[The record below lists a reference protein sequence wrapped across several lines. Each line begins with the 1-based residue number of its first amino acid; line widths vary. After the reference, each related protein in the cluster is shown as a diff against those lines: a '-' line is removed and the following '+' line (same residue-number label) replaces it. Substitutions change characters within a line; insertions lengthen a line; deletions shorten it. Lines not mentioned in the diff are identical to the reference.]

1 MVSKGKML
9 SRKWLGVLLA
19 LAIALQGAAGLGAF
33 ASGAHAEEAAVAA
46 PTRAQVSVALG
57 KLQSLYGAAT
67 VPPSD
72 WVAFGLARSGKPVAD
87 KYKKVAEKAASDGS
101 LRLATD
107 YARVSLAVNAN
118 GGDAASVG
126 AGKVDLLGKLVGIEK
141 MTGQGPNAPAYALI
155 AIDAAGY
162 EPGKNAAWTRDKL
175 VKWLVD
181 NRNADGG
188 WSLSPGKSDVDVTG
202 IVLTALAPYQEREDV
217 RGIVDGALTWLSAAQ
232 RPTGGFGGPAESS
245 ESAVQV
251 LVALTSLG
259 IDPINDERFQKNGV
273 SALARLLEF
282 RSADGRFAHA
292 IGGQADAMATFYAL
306 LGLAAVDRWQDGLP
320 GLYAGLGQEATTG
333 KYSVVVNGL
342 NGQLASGTAGGR
354 TALEALVGAL
364 KSTGTAYTIDRHP
377 QYGAFLTGIGGIANG
392 KLGGYDGWNFAV
404 KRGGQWV
411 TIMEG
416 MATFKLQVGDALYV
430 YYGDSATQLI
440 HSVTFEP
447 AKPRAGQP
455 VTVKVEQ
462 ETYDWDKGE
471 VVVSPAAGATVT
483 IGGQTAAT
491 DEKGAATFSSL
502 PQGEQAVSVTG
513 YASGKAPT
521 YVAWQ
526 SKLAFASYTK
536 RVTVRV
542 EGDSGV
548 IASGLS
554 HGGLALE
561 AVEALLKA
569 KGVKYNV
576 ASMSFGKYIDSVAG
590 VDAGKYGGYDGWYF
604 AVNREGK
611 WFAPSV
617 GSDAFLLEDG
627 DEVLVYYAGGA
638 TKLAESV
645 VVTPAN
651 PKPGQDVTVKVSY
664 RPVNPETYALDPAQP
679 VAGATVKAGAVTA
692 VTDANGNAVLKGLK
706 EGFYTLEV
714 TGYAK
719 DAVPNVAR
727 IAQALA
733 VAGSYADE
741 KAIAAWA
748 LPSAAIARAS
758 GTLLGVGDSAKAAF
772 KPQQAVTRAEFV
784 AALAR
789 ALGLSATSGK
799 TAFADV
805 PASAWYADEVAA
817 AVKAGLVSGVSKT
830 QFAPDATLTR
840 EQAAILLTR
849 ALKLKGEGVTA
860 LKDLGQV
867 SAGAGD
873 AVQAVLSTGWM
884 TAYEGSFSPK
894 AKLTRE
900 QAAVIAARLVV
911 ANRVK

>member
-1 MVSKGKML
+1 MVA
-9 SRKWLGVLLA
+9 RKWFGVLLA
-19 LAIALQGAAGLGAF
+19 LVMVLQGAVGFGAF
-33 ASGAHAEEAAVAA
+33 AGSAQAEEATVAV
-46 PTRAQVSVALG
+46 PTRAQVSEALG
-57 KLQSLYGAAT
+57 KLQGLYGAAT

-72 WVAFGLARSGKPVAD
+72 WIAFGMARSGKPLAD

-107 YARVSLAVNAN
+107 YARVALAANAS
-118 GGDAASVG
+118 GLDATSVG
-126 AGKVDLLGKLVGIEK
+126 ADKVDLLGKLVGIEK

-162 EPGKNAAWTRDKL
+162 EPGKNAVWTRDKL
-175 VKWLVD
+175 IKWLVD

-202 IVLTALAPYQEREDV
+202 IVLTALAPYQDREDV
-217 RGIVDGALTWLSAAQ
+217 KGGVEAALKWLSAAQ
-232 RPTGGFGGPAESS
+232 RPTGGFGGSSESS

-251 LVALTSLG
+251 LIALTSLG
-259 IDPINDERFQKNGV
+259 IDPINDERFQKNGA
-273 SALARLLEF
+273 SALARLLAF
-282 RSADGRFAHA
+282 QKADGRFAHA
-292 IGGQADAMATFYAL
+292 VDGQADAMATFYAL
-306 LGLAAVDRWQDGLP
+306 LGLTAVERWQDGLP
-320 GLYAGLGQEATTG
+320 GLYAGVEASAG
-333 KYSVVVNGL
+333 KHAVVVNGL
-342 NGQLASGTAGGR
+342 EGQLVSGTAGGR

-364 KSTGTAYTIDRHP
+364 KGAGTAYTVDRHP
-377 QYGAFLTGIGGIANG
+377 QFGAFLTGIGGLANG

-416 MATFKLQVGDALYV
+416 MATFKLQAGDALYV
-430 YYGDSATQLI
+430 YYGDTTTQLV

-455 VTVKVEQ
+455 VTVKVEK
-462 ETYDWDKGE
+462 ESYDWDKGE
-471 VVVSPAAGATVT
+471 VVVTPAADASVT

-491 DEKGAATFSSL
+491 DEKGAVAFGSL
-502 PQGEQAVSVTG
+502 PQGEQAVTVTG
-513 YASGKAPT
+513 YSSGKAPT
-521 YVAWQ
+521 LLAWQ
-526 SKLAFASYTK
+526 SKLDVASYTK

-569 KGVKYNV
+569 KGVTYNV

-590 VDAGKYGGYDGWYF
+590 IDAGKYGGYDGWYF
-604 AVNREGK
+604 AVSRDGK
-611 WFAPSV
+611 RFAPSV
-617 GSDAFLLEDG
+617 GADAFLLEDG

-638 TKLAESV
+638 TKLPEAV

-651 PKPGQDVTVKVSY
+651 SKPGADVTVKVTY
-664 RPVNPETYALDPAQP
+664 RPVNPETYELEPAQP
-679 VAGATVKAGAVTA
+679 IVGATVKAGASTA
-692 VTDANGNAVLKGLK
+692 VTDASGNAVLKGLK
-706 EGFYTLEV
+706 EGLYTLEV

-719 DAVPNVAR
+719 DAAPNVAR
-727 IAQALA
+727 VAQPLA
-733 VAGSYADE
+733 VTGSYADE

-748 LPSAAIARAS
+748 LPSARIARAS
-758 GTLLGVGDSAKAAF
+758 GTLLGVGDSATAAF

-789 ALGLSATSGK
+789 ALGLSAASGK
-799 TAFADV
+799 TAFGDV
-805 PASAWYADEVAA
+805 PVSAWYADKVAA

-849 ALKLKGEGVTA
+849 ALKLKGEGVAA
-860 LKDLGQV
+860 LKDLAQA
-867 SAGAGD
+867 SAGAGG

-900 QAAVIAARLVV
+900 QAAVIAARIVV
-911 ANRVK
+911 ANR